1 ITEVLAEKLRR
12 KGFGAA
18 VIVGQAFDPRPF
30 GPAAERDGRTPPV
43 LLLVGQYEGVVKG
56 IDIAMD
62 GLHIWQSRGGQFRLR
77 RVSTEPPTPE
87 EEKSGLIDEYHLSLD
102 PARMPWAYRDSDAF
116 IGPSRPEEGFGLPV
130 LEALA
135 SGLPCLLSD
144 TPTHREIA
152 GDSAWY

>member
-1 ITEVLAEKLRR
+1 
-12 KGFGAA
+12 
-18 VIVGQAFDPRPF
+18 
-30 GPAAERDGRTPPV
+30 
-43 LLLVGQYEGVVKG
+43 
-56 IDIAMD
+56 DIAME
-62 GLHIWQSRGGQFRLR
+62 GLRIWRSRGGQFRLR

-87 EEKSGLIDEYHLSLD
+87 EEKSGLIDEYHLALD

-152 GDSAWY
+152 GDSAWYFADGDPEALADALPRLLSAPAREQARAEGPRVATRFDVSAVAERLEMAFLNGLTG